1 MQRKNGRLPR
11 CARWICF
18 PGHPPM
24 AVASMSHNFTRSSIL
39 CIKVFDTL
47 RGCSCCFE
55 SKRRCP
61 PMRPPTVRGVRPP
74 GVRHPILCGHCSSR
88 SVAHVWRNQDTSHV
102 CHVNLT
108 AIAPCLLTAH
118 SSIDIQAV
126 HRPTAAVYNSLYLRP
141 CQITSG
147 IGQAV
152 LVLQAGTLTSAK
164 HAGKGQYLT
173 AAAGT
178 KRRHVG

>member
-1 MQRKNGRLPR
+1 MQRQNGRLPR

-39 CIKVFDTL
+39 CINVFDTL

-74 GVRHPILCGHCSSR
+74 GVRHPILSNFRNRQLNAGKCSHAGVS
-88 SVAHVWRNQDTSHV
+88 SHV
-102 CHVNLT
+102 ATQNSQGPISSALDYRITLC
-108 AIAPCLLTAH
+108 ILLCT
-118 SSIDIQAV
+118 SIDSDST
-126 HRPTAAVYNSLYLRP
+126 RTALASLITSALDSGRQLRP
-141 CQITSG
+141 AGFKADLHAAYIY
-147 IGQAV
+147 
-152 LVLQAGTLTSAK
+152 LVWLAPTWGN
-164 HAGKGQYLT
+164 
-173 AAAGT
+173 
-178 KRRHVG
+178 